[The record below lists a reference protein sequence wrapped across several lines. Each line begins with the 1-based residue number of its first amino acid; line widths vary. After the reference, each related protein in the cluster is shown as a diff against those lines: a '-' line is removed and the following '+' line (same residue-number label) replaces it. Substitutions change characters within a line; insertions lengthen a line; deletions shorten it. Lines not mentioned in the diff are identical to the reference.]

1 MQICANLNHHKK
13 MKVDPSRLIPRKL
26 TETLVLSSVVYSLAN
41 TIHIDVLLQAK
52 EIKSSSTWIWWRY
65 VLLCIFLLFLVCFCD
80 CQLTIS
86 MV

>member
-1 MQICANLNHHKK
+1 

-52 EIKSSSTWIWWRY
+52 EIKSSSTWI
-65 VLLCIFLLFLVCFCD
+65 
-80 CQLTIS
+80 
-86 MV
+86 